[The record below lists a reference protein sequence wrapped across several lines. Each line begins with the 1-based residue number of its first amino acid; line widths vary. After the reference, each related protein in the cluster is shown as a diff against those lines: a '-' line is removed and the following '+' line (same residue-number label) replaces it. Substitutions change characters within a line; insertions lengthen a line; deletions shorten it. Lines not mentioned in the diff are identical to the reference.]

1 VKGRFVEGIVFMSS
15 VSDAYQPLEEEL
27 RLTRRILE
35 NMDKRI
41 RLSILTKSDL
51 VLRDLDILR
60 QFEDVEIGFTVN
72 SFTGAEKERFEPG
85 SVTTERRIQAM
96 RKMKESGLKT
106 YAFVGPIVPG
116 LIDIAE
122 VIRNT
127 KQYADHYWF
136 EVMNL
141 RGAGKNFSDVLK
153 SEYPDSFRILQDEK
167 ALSEYVKGIENVI
180 EETGIRSSEVLR
192 H

>member
-1 VKGRFVEGIVFMSS
+1 
-15 VSDAYQPLEEEL
+15 
-27 RLTRRILE
+27 
-35 NMDKRI
+35 MDKRI

-72 SFTGAEKERFEPG
+72 SFTGVEKERFEPG
-85 SVTTERRIQAM
+85 SVTTEMRIEAM
-96 RKMKESGLKT
+96 KRLKENGLKT
-106 YAFVGPIVPG
+106 YAFVGPIIPG
-116 LIDIAE
+116 LIDISDIIGKTRA
-122 VIRNT
+122 
-127 KQYADHYWF
+127 YADHYWF

-153 SEYPDSFRILQDEK
+153 AEYPDSFRILQDEK

-180 EETGIRSSEVLR
+180 KEAGIRSSEVLR